1 MDKCSFFDTIDLY
14 ILRMKGPTYI
24 VSSPTYNVAIHPF
37 PGKGELVVLF
47 AGHEQT
53 APSHQVGPQVRDY
66 YLIHHVLSGK
76 GTFQCMGSQYDIRAG
91 QSFVIFPGEL
101 IRYESDKED
110 PWSYSWIAFKGT
122 IADQL
127 LSGLGI
133 SQYHPVVNPVNPR
146 RTAALFR
153 RLHTVLGKADASC
166 DLESGGLM
174 RMTLAGYVKEG
185 QTPVTAGKT
194 THNPIEE
201 QVERTIRWLTL
212 QYAQPISIQEIAHS
226 LGYHRTHLSKIF
238 KQYTGV
244 SPMHFLLKIRMDRAQ
259 LLLLEELTIEQVASS
274 VGYPD
279 SLYFSKQFKKWHGC
293 TPSDY
298 RNNVHTRVPD
308 YNDCN

>member
-1 MDKCSFFDTIDLY
+1 M
-14 ILRMKGPTYI
+14 
-24 VSSPTYNVAIHPF
+24 
-37 PGKGELVVLF
+37 GK
-47 AGHEQT
+47 
-53 APSHQVGPQVRDY
+53 
-66 YLIHHVLSGK
+66 
-76 GTFQCMGSQYDIRAG
+76 QYEIKTG

-101 IRYESDKED
+101 IRYDSDGVE
-110 PWSYSWIAFKGT
+110 PWSYTWIAFKGT
-122 IADQL
+122 LADQL

-133 SQYHPVVNPVNPR
+133 SQYNPIAQPTNHR

-153 RLHTVLGKADASC
+153 RLYTVLAKAEPSC

-174 RMTLAGYVKEG
+174 RLMLAGYVKEG
-185 QTPVTAGKT
+185 GTLVTAGKA

-238 KQYTGV
+238 KQYTGA
-244 SPMHFLLKIRMDRAQ
+244 SPMHFLLKIRMDRAK
-259 LLLLEELTIEQVASS
+259 LLLQEELTIEQVASS

-279 SLYFSKQFKKWHGC
+279 SLYFSKQFKKWHGT

-298 RNNVHTRVPD
+298 RNNFHTRAPD